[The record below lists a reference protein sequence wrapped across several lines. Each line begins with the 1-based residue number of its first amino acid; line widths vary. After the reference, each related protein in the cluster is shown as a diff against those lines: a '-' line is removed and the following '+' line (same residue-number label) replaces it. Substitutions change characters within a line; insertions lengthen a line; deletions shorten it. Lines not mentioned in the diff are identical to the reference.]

1 MGLKKNISRDIR
13 KHCNKFLIGVLHS
26 VLFCLILIV
35 GYWVL
40 PISPRIPDLS
50 SRRSMFCRKH
60 YPLGSTLKGKNWPL
74 GSTLKGQ
81 N

>member
-13 KHCNKFLIGVLHS
+13 KHCNKFLIG